1 MSTVKN
7 FIDHCD
13 PLVVPVYVDS
23 DKLLDNDESLAPL
36 TKSNHV
42 KNNNILDPI
51 TTESN
56 VESIMNMDYLG
67 ESINGFYNNLFK
79 KENVSKSNSI
89 VIDQLSAQLEN
100 TNSTSRPRFSDFL
113 QDRCYSTENI
123 LVIDDGGDKVKIKIL
138 MNVNDAKI
146 KKGFDFNR
154 ITLFYRGYDIYR
166 SDFDMAYVD
175 SNVDSI
181 LFMIDKKIFE
191 ECLNNN

>member
-7 FIDHCD
+7 FIDYCD

-36 TKSNHV
+36 TESNHV

-67 ESINGFYNNLFK
+67 ESINGFYNKLFK

-100 TNSTSRPRFSDFL
+100 TNSTSRTWFPEFL
-113 QDRCYSTENI
+113 QDNCYSTENI
-123 LVIDDGGDKVKIKIL
+123 LVIDAGGDKVKIKIL
-138 MNVNDAKI
+138 INSNDDKI
-146 KKGFDFNR
+146 KKGFQFNR
-154 ITLFYRGYDIYR
+154 ITLFYRGYAIYR